1 MSLRNHSDRPF
12 IAGRPKSVRIIGL
25 RMSPSTRRTRSC
37 LYLASVH
44 AKFKATTLFPSSGR
58 ALVIN
63 TRFNSRLCL
72 KFRRRTASRRNF
84 SAAMPPG
91 SVIAAT
97 LLFGA
102 GFGTSA
108 EQVSMLAVFCVSFSN
123 SVAIADTSESGSP
136 VLSEAE
142 RCRASKILLIRF
154 SPRDDAHFD
163 GLFLFRPRTT

>member
-1 MSLRNHSDRPF
+1 MLAEVRHPILAPF
-12 IAGRPKSVRIIGL
+12 
-25 RMSPSTRRTRSC
+25 
-37 LYLASVH
+37 
-44 AKFKATTLFPSSGR
+44 F
-58 ALVIN
+58 ALVPI
-63 TRFNSRLCL
+63 TGMLLAFGL
-72 KFRRRTASRRNF
+72 APHAHG
-84 SAAMPPG
+84 AAQALFI
-91 SVIAAT
+91 VFLAAT